1 MKVPPSRTQGLDAA
15 RRFELSA
22 APALEQ
28 LICGYPDYVRVS
40 ALRCETDDDKLE
52 IARSL

>member
-28 LICGYPDYVRVS
+28 LICGYPD
-40 ALRCETDDDKLE
+40 DKLE